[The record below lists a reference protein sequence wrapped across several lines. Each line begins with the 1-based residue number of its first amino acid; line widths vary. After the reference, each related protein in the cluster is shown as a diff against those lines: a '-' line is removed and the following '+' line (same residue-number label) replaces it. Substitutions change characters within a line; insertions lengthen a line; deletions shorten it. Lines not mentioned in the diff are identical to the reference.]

1 MNGQPLRYLSL
12 FSGIGGFDLGFDRA
26 GMVCAGQV
34 EFDEKARA
42 VLARHWPD
50 VPRYGDIRG
59 FTIKDLYSVQQNA
72 TARSISSATARA
84 DGTTFVVSGVCQH
97 CGAEAQKAAGKWGT
111 EKGPKFNDPL
121 PHDDRGLGQP
131 VESAGRQMRDLW
143 QPHGPCLHRSLS
155 SNGSGSGTSLPCLQ
169 YQTAGYRERDIQ
181 NSGAGVPCTAE
192 LAIDVITG
200 GFPCQDLSIAGKR
213 AGLGG
218 ARSGLFFEII
228 RIIKELR
235 EATNGRYPNFVV
247 LENVPGLLNSH
258 GGRDFAYVLSA
269 LAESGALDIAW
280 AILDA
285 QWFGVAQRRR
295 RVFIVADFRGQR
307 AAEVLFE
314 RESGDG
320 DSPTGGRPGQD
331 VARTFATGSNSNRS
345 DWETETFVTTT
356 FNGYTGGADDNDVQ
370 GGHLV
375 AVPLRAEGHDA
386 SEDGTGRQ
394 NLIPVLA
401 FTERTRPDGRTFEA
415 QEDLAYALTNP
426 GSGGRTHS
434 RQIAGAFGVR
444 RLTPVECERLQGFPD
459 NWTDGQSDSARY
471 RQLGN
476 AVAVP
481 VAEWI
486 GRRIVAA
493 KQQEK
498 PQ

>member
-1 MNGQPLRYLSL
+1 MSNQPLRYLSL

-307 AAEVLFE
+307 TAEVLFE
-314 RESGDG
+314 REGGAGDIAESRG
-320 DSPTGGRPGQD
+320 QRPD
-331 VARTFATGSNSNRS
+331 VAGTLAPGAHPGG
-345 DWETETFVTTT
+345 
-356 FNGYTGGADDNDVQ
+356 FNGNDADRGMLVTATLNSGGNN
-370 GGHLV
+370 GGFRTEPGEHLI
-375 AVPLRAEGHDA
+375 AIPLRAEGHDA

-394 NLIPVLA
+394 N
-401 FTERTRPDGRTFEA
+401 
-415 QEDLAYALTNP
+415 YATCPN
-426 GSGGRTHS
+426 
-434 RQIAGAFGVR
+434 GVR

-459 NWTDGQSDSARY
+459 GHTEGQSDSARY

-481 VAEWI
+481 VAEWL

-493 KQQEK
+493 EMEVN